1 MVACFAKY
9 LTRVSVREQ
18 KCSFGLRTY
27 VRHRE
32 AIVSKAVCMIWSIR
46 NGWER
51 LACLAGICITIP
63 GIHYYFA
70 LTNDRRPG
78 KTRHLYWDIWQG
90 HNLCPLKRRSAHT
103 GSFVYICQAELRVE
117 ISLPQQLTSAS
128 CFLSARPPFE
138 PVLSERV
145 FFPAKDRPA
154 SLDCLCDAVAERRR
168 VQVHFRPNCSRP
180 HAAKSGQ
187 TGMSEPRWAD
197 RPSQHLSG
205 NEGNDEQESGKLLK
219 EFKLPVHHYTDTMR
233 NHLGC
238 MNQRVYTSCLSSSF
252 FSGCECELVFKI
264 ILLVFK
270 ALNGP
275 HPTYL
280 SAKVLWT
287 PRVFF

>member
-9 LTRVSVREQ
+9 PTRVSVREQ

-32 AIVSKAVCMIWSIR
+32 AIVTKAVCMIWSIR

-90 HNLCPLKRRSAHT
+90 HNLRPLKRRSVHT
-103 GSFVYICQAELRVE
+103 GSFVYVCQAELRVE

-128 CFLSARPPFE
+128 CFLSAGPPFE

-145 FFPAKDRPA
+145 FFFWPKTVRPVLTAFVMLLQSGAVSKSA
-154 SLDCLCDAVAERRR
+154 STRTARDHTPQR
-168 VQVHFRPNCSRP
+168 
-180 HAAKSGQ
+180 
-187 TGMSEPRWAD
+187 AD
-197 RPSQHLSG
+197 GRECPSQDGPTAPRSTSVATRATTSKRAVSFSRNSSFLSTVTLIQW
-205 NEGNDEQESGKLLK
+205 EIIWVVWTRECTHVMPIFKFLLW
-219 EFKLPVHHYTDTMR
+219 LPVWI
-233 NHLGC
+233 G
-238 MNQRVYTSCLSSSF
+238 F
-252 FSGCECELVFKI
+252 
-264 ILLVFK
+264 
-270 ALNGP
+270 
-275 HPTYL
+275 
-280 SAKVLWT
+280 
-287 PRVFF
+287 